1 MAVVEFTRND
11 PDRNLWMSCSQTEG
25 NTRCTDF
32 QGLKMAFIID
42 EPLGKATAVVCKRV
56 SQTLVNVQHGLIHE
70 RVDND

>member
-1 MAVVEFTRND
+1 MGQDSRSEAVAVAVVEFTRND

-42 EPLGKATAVVCKRV
+42 EPLGKDPQGSAFNQKY
-56 SQTLVNVQHGLIHE
+56 TLCVEG
-70 RVDND
+70 